1 MSSRKLEEI
10 VVMGKV
16 LVPYGV
22 NGWIK
27 VYSYTEKI
35 ESFLTYKKNLFLS
48 KDQHSWIEIKV
59 KEIKLHGK
67 TIVANFAEITDRN
80 QAEYYKDY
88 LIGVPKIFLPQLKA
102 NQYYWSDLIGCEMFN
117 LQGVSF
123 GVVDT
128 FIETGANDV
137 IVVKGDKERLIP
149 YTTET
154 VLKVDAINS
163 KIIVDW
169 DENF

>member
-1 MSSRKLEEI
+1 LSSRELEEI

-27 VYSYTEKI
+27 VYSFTEKI
-35 ESFLTYKKNLFLS
+35 ESFLTYKKKLFLS
-48 KDQHSWIEIKV
+48 KNQKNWLEIKV

-67 TIVANFAEITDRN
+67 TIIANFSEIADRA

-88 LIGVPKIFLPQLKA
+88 LIGVPKNLLPQLEED
-102 NQYYWSDLIGCEMFN
+102 QYYWSDLIGCEMSN
-117 LQGVSF
+117 LQNVSF

-137 IVVKGDKERLIP
+137 IVVKGDRERLVP
-149 YTTET
+149 YTRKT
-154 VLKVDAINS
+154 VLKVDTINR

-169 DENF
+169 DEKF

>member
-22 NGWIK
+22 NGWVK
-27 VYSYTEKI
+27 VYSFTEKI
-35 ESFLTYKKNLFLS
+35 ESFLTYKKLYLS
-48 KDQHSWIEIKV
+48 KDQKNWLEIKI

-67 TIVANFAEITDRN
+67 TIIVKFSEIADRS
-80 QAEYYKDY
+80 QAETYKNY
-88 LIGVPKIFLPQLKA
+88 LIGVPKDYLPQLND
-102 NQYYWSDLIGCEMFN
+102 NQYYWNDLIGLEVLN
-117 LQGVSF
+117 LQDVSF
-123 GVVDT
+123 GLVDT
-128 FIETGANDV
+128 YIETGANDV

-149 YTTET
+149 YTPMT
-154 VLKVDAINS
+154 VLKVDTIKN

-169 DENF
+169 DESF

>member
-1 MSSRKLEEI
+1 LPFRKEEEI

-27 VYSYTEKI
+27 VYSFTEKI

-88 LIGVPKIFLPQLKA
+88 LIGVPRFFLPQLKEG
-102 NQYYWSDLIGCEMFN
+102 QYYWSDLIGCEVLN
-117 LQGVSF
+117 LQNISF
-123 GVVDT
+123 GLVDT

-149 YTTET
+149 YTTKT
-154 VLKVDAINS
+154 VLKVDTIKG

-169 DENF
+169 DEDF

>member
-22 NGWIK
+22 NGWVK
-27 VYSYTEKI
+27 VYSFTEKI
-35 ESFLTYKKNLFLS
+35 ESFLTYKKLFLS
-48 KDQHSWIEIKV
+48 QDQKNWLEIKV
-59 KEIKLHGK
+59 KDIKLHGK
-67 TIVANFAEITDRN
+67 TIIANFSEIADRT

-88 LIGVPKIFLPQLKA
+88 LIGVPKFFLPQLKE
-102 NQYYWSDLIGCEMFN
+102 NQYYWSDLIGCEVFN
-117 LQGVSF
+117 LQNISF
-123 GVVDT
+123 GLVDT

-137 IVVKGDKERLIP
+137 IVVKSDKERLIP
-149 YTTET
+149 YTKDI
-154 VLKVDAINS
+154 VLKVDTVNG
-163 KIIVDW
+163 KVIVDW